1 MLNRFPARVDTRSA
15 SLTRAALTRLAL
27 LVGVALLAACGPQQQ
42 VDAGQGKPVPVT
54 TQVVKTRTWNDSLQA
69 LGTAKAHE
77 SVTLTAKVSEIIEGV
92 HFESGQQV
100 VAGQP
105 LVTLKED
112 AQQAALAQAE
122 ATFNEADQLYK
133 RQQEL
138 AEQQLIARSA
148 IDAQRALRNAA
159 QGRVRQMRSDISD
172 RTIRAPFSGVLGIR
186 QVSPGALTTPT
197 TVIATLDDIENMYV
211 DFQVPEVDLA
221 ALHVGDKVVGST
233 SAWPAVKFEGE
244 VETIDARVDTQTRAV
259 TVRAVFANGDH
270 KLRPGMLVDVELY
283 QPPRQALVVPE
294 IAVVQ
299 VGRESHV
306 YRVRADATVEQVPV
320 ELGVRRDGDV
330 EVRKGLAS
338 GDRIVVDGVGKLRSG
353 LKIDDGRSGE
363 AQPGDAMPA
372 ARAAV
377 E

>member
-1 MLNRFPARVDTRSA
+1 MLAGVVV
-15 SLTRAALTRLAL
+15 
-27 LVGVALLAACGPQQQ
+27 LVGCGRDAA
-42 VDAGQGKPVPVT
+42 VDGGHDKPVPVT
-54 TQVVKTRTWNDSLQA
+54 TQVIKSREWNDSLKA

-77 SVTLTAKVSEIIEGV
+77 SVTLTAKVSDIIEGV
-92 HFESGQQV
+92 HFESGQRV

-138 AEQQLIARSA
+138 ADQQLIARSA

-197 TVIATLDDIENMYV
+197 TVIATLDDIESMYV

-221 ALHVGDKVVGST
+221 SLQVGDKVVGST
-233 SAWPAVKFEGE
+233 SAWPALKFEGQ
-244 VETIDARVDTQTRAV
+244 VETIDARIDAQTRAV
-259 TVRAVFANGDH
+259 TVRAVFANADH
-270 KLRPGMLVDVELY
+270 KLRPGMLIDVELY
-283 QPPRQALVVPE
+283 QPSRQALVVPE

-306 YRVRADATVEQVPV
+306 YRVKADDTVEQVPV

-330 EVRKGLAS
+330 EVREGLAS

-353 LKIDDGRSGE
+353 LKIDDGAS
-363 AQPGDAMPA
+363 ADAKPGAAVPA
-372 ARAAV
+372 ARAAAQ
-377 E
+377 